1 MIDPGIGC
9 GNDSVVD
16 TLSGAE
22 MTGCPFFYAPP
33 GNGNVTQ
40 DGAG

>member
-22 MTGCPFFYAPP
+22 MTGCPFLCAPP
-33 GNGNVTQ
+33 RNGNVTQ